1 MLCVFYFIFY
11 LCSKSVLAPC
21 TWYRRVLDFKLYLRS
36 ISCAWLKDVLDID
49 LYLTSSYSCIPPCK
63 ISRSAEVSLALV
75 TLETLLK
82 IKNKLQMDHIEIVSR
97 CAWRFYYTSSDLH
110 LLVGELLLHL
120 RHDGA
125 QPQRVVSVQTEG
137 MVSATKRTWIESQ
150 NNLASCKKIFD
161 DLMKKIVETKS
172 W

>member
-49 LYLTSSYSCIPPCK
+49 LYLTSSYSCNPPCK

-82 IKNKLQMDHIEIVSR
+82 IKNKLQMGHIVIVSR
-97 CAWRFYYTSSDLH
+97 CAWRFIIMQAAATFISSSVNSFFTSGMMVPSPSEWCRFRPREWCLRQK
-110 LLVGELLLHL
+110 GRELKVKTILQVARRFL
-120 RHDGA
+120 
-125 QPQRVVSVQTEG
+125 
-137 MVSATKRTWIESQ
+137 MIWW
-150 NNLASCKKIFD
+150 KK
-161 DLMKKIVETKS
+161 L
-172 W
+172 